1 MHFFRFLY
9 TLIYRAFYIL
19 FQKKKEAAYGTAY
32 LRKLEADFEGKFD
45 DKTFNKII
53 FYYSLKVPAI
63 YDAFLSLHDR
73 RTNNFEKERLLKYFI
88 CSSIF
93 DNFFDRKELTDDEI
107 YQITFNSTQYIPQN
121 FNERISLHCHLE
133 ILNFVKD
140 KEAYL
145 NVLKLE
151 YIAQVNSRKQF
162 DETITN
168 KEIEEITLSKGGNA
182 VLLCSF
188 YLDSENSS
196 AELNC
201 WYKLGNA
208 IQLVNDLFDIY
219 KDLQTGLQTI
229 PNRVKDVKELKKYF
243 NNFITNIKKEIQK
256 IEVEESKKID
266 LNISLMGICA
276 LGLVAIEQLEKIQK
290 ANEILPDLKTLSRK
304 ELIIDMEK
312 FSNIWLWL
320 KTVYFLSKTK

>member
-1 MHFFRFLY
+1 MHFFRFIY
-9 TLIYRAFYIL
+9 ILIYRAFYIL

-32 LRKLEADFEGKFD
+32 LKKLEDDFGERFD
-45 DKTFNKII
+45 DRTFKKII
-53 FYYSLKVPAI
+53 FYYSLIVPAI
-63 YDAFLSLHDR
+63 YDAFLSLHGR

-93 DNFFDRKELTDDEI
+93 DNFFDRKEITDEEI
-107 YQITFNSTQYIPQN
+107 YQITFNSNQYSPKS

-140 KEAYL
+140 KEDYL
-145 NVLKLE
+145 KVLKLE
-151 YIAQVNSRKQF
+151 YDAQVNSRKQF
-162 DETITN
+162 DETITY
-168 KEIEEITLSKGGNA
+168 KEIEAITLSKGGNA

-188 YLDSENSS
+188 YLDINSS
-196 AELNC
+196 ISELNC

-229 PNRVKDVKELKKYF
+229 PNRVKNVKELKKYF
-243 NNFITNIKKEIQK
+243 NNFITNLKQQILE

-266 LNISLMGICA
+266 LIISLMGICA
-276 LGLVAIEQLEKIQK
+276 LGLVAIEQLEIIQNK
-290 ANEILPDLKTLSRK
+290 NETLPDLKTLSRK
-304 ELIIDMEK
+304 DLIIDMEK

-320 KTVYFLSKTK
+320 KTVYFLSKTN